1 MSLSNLLATTTN
13 APQTGV
19 QVLLID
25 DERINLV
32 VAQSMLN
39 KAGVDCLCINDPL
52 EAPSII
58 AAGNYNAVITDIN
71 MPELDGFAI
80 AKLVF
85 KHHGTNIPVA
95 ASTGDL
101 SVQQACQAAG
111 ISACFG
117 KPLDIQEILAW
128 LQQQALL
135 PNT

>member
-1 MSLSNLLATTTN
+1 MSLSSLLNTTLEPPN
-13 APQTGV
+13 TGV

-39 KAGVDCLCINDPL
+39 KAGIDCRCINDPL
-52 EAPSII
+52 EAPAII
-58 AAGNYNAVITDIN
+58 TTDSYHAVITDIN
-71 MPELDGFAI
+71 MPGLDGFDI

-85 KHHGTNIPVA
+85 QHHGTSIPVA

-101 SVQQACQAAG
+101 SIRQACQEAG

-117 KPLDIQEILAW
+117 KPLNINEILEW

-135 PNT
+135 PTS